1 MKITILLLLFASC
14 FLNSC
19 ALDKLFLHPFDLNE
33 NSQMT
38 VYSKEY
44 SDTISIEFNRSQPLF
59 YHSNGE
65 IVNLKYNIESSFI
78 ENSNGDSLNTWL
90 ISPKENFN
98 GKLIYFLH
106 GNAGN
111 ILYQFTLAT
120 PFVERGYKVF
130 MIDYSE
136 FGFSEGEATRK
147 NVLQDGFDGMDYLI
161 NHPEIERKSIT
172 IYGQSLGGHLSIL
185 VANKY
190 QNKIDGVVAEGAFSS
205 HSSVAGNRV
214 PILGNIFVRELYSAK
229 KTISNIKKPILIIHS
244 TEDKTVKYKHGKKL
258 YKKANSPKEFYT
270 IDKPH
275 VLGPLYFADS
285 ITYKM
290 SQF

>member
-1 MKITILLLLFASC
+1 
-14 FLNSC
+14 
-19 ALDKLFLHPFDLNE
+19 LHPFDLNE

-120 PFVERGYKVF
+120 PFVERGYKVL